1 MRIASSSPLRIVHE
15 AGDARLRQLLP
26 GAVAPGD
33 ADGSDAVGPG
43 ADGVVL
49 PVADHDGARRIEA
62 LPVED
67 VPDEI
72 ALVGVAV
79 VELRA
84 VDLDEGAGEAEMLE
98 DPPREDIQLR
108 RGDVEAKV
116 PFPKLTQ
123 QSGNARIDLV
133 LEQADIAVA
142 LPVEAHGLLHV
153 MRSAQK
159 LGEAGDQRRPDHPGQ
174 RIRLGNGASQ
184 SFERILDRARDA
196 HFRIRQGSVE
206 VEERDHSFG

>member
-1 MRIASSSPLRIVHE
+1 MI
-15 AGDARLRQLLP
+15 
-26 GAVAPGD
+26 
-33 ADGSDAVGPG
+33 
-43 ADGVVL
+43 
-49 PVADHDGARRIEA
+49 
-62 LPVED
+62 
-67 VPDEI
+67 
-72 ALVGVAV
+72 
-79 VELRA
+79 
-84 VDLDEGAGEAEMLE
+84 E

-116 PFPKLTQ
+116 PSLKLTK

-159 LGEAGDQRRPDHPGQ
+159 LGEPGDQRRPDHPGQ

-184 SFERILDRARDA
+184 ALERILDRARDA